1 VAAFPA
7 ERERHGSCLLWAQLL
22 PSMGARE
29 SVEEGHVGLGVDSG
43 GARGFDGRRRSST
56 LERRGRQR
64 WRKGK
69 GGREVGGRARDR
81 DRERCVAGRKRH
93 RDSDRWTPPIRTD
106 ETLHEN
112 LK

>member
-1 VAAFPA
+1 
-7 ERERHGSCLLWAQLL
+7 
-22 PSMGARE
+22 
-29 SVEEGHVGLGVDSG
+29 
-43 GARGFDGRRRSST
+43 